1 MLGILKLNI
10 KNIIHPSEEYR
21 DFPEQTR
28 KIIFIL
34 MNYKISVTGLL
45 FLILFSLNKLK
56 NGFSHYYILN
66 TLSVR

>member
-1 MLGILKLNI
+1 GILKLNI

>member
-1 MLGILKLNI
+1 GILKLNI

-21 DFPEQTR
+21 DFHEQTR

-56 NGFSHYYILN
+56 MDSHIIIY
-66 TLSVR
+66 